1 MTSYSTGISFTIE
14 NFRT

>member
-14 NFRT
+14 NLRS

>member
-1 MTSYSTGISFTIE
+1 MGISSTIE

>member
-1 MTSYSTGISFTIE
+1 MGKSLTIE